1 MHSEEPFHHRIT
13 RAKFQILAQQMARR
27 LQETR
32 GRETLGH
39 LLPTTMRER
48 HCGNALDLG

>member
-1 MHSEEPFHHRIT
+1 MHSKETFQHRIMS
-13 RAKFQILAQQMARR
+13 AKFKILAQRMARR
-27 LQETR
+27 LQETQ